1 MPEQFLFTKEK
12 GSLFNVKVWMKLL
25 VKKSTPCYGN
35 EIEIG
40 SCRGEV
46 MKRSELE
53 SFIMET
59 YNAEADY
66 PWLKYPNYEVFRHC
80 NNRKWLALIMDVPKN
95 KLGLQGEEVLEV
107 VNFKCDPILIGTLRE
122 EPGFFPAYHMSKDS
136 WITVAL
142 DGSVSDDKIKMLLDT
157 SYEAT
162 ASKTHKK
169 C

>member
-1 MPEQFLFTKEK
+1 FHCF
-12 GSLFNVKVWMKLL
+12 FNKNKTAPQPWQAIAQRFC
-25 VKKSTPCYGN
+25 S
-35 EIEIG
+35 IG

-59 YNAEADY
+59 YNAGADY

-80 NNRKWLALIMDVPKN
+80 NNRKWFALIMDVPKN

-169 C
+169 MLTIQVCRAKL

>member
-1 MPEQFLFTKEK
+1 MQKAR
-12 GSLFNVKVWMKLL
+12 
-25 VKKSTPCYGN
+25 
-35 EIEIG
+35 

-46 MKRSELE
+46 MKRAELE

-59 YNAEADY
+59 YNAETDY

-80 NNRKWLALIMDVPKN
+80 NNRKWFALIMDVPKN
-95 KLGLQGEEVLEV
+95 KLGLQGEEMLKV
-107 VNFKCDPILIGTLRE
+107 VDFKCDPILIGTLRE

-142 DGSVSDDKIKMLLDT
+142 NGSVSDDKTKMLLDM

-162 ASKTHKK
+162 IPKTCKK
-169 C
+169 RY